1 MGSWSL
7 THWLIVAVVVIVV
20 FGTGK
25 LRNAGS
31 DLGKAIRGFK
41 DGMRGGEEEK
51 PAAAPAAPPQQVAA
65 DPHVIDAQAKEKQKS

>member
-7 THWLIVAVVVIVV
+7 THWLIVAVVVILV

-25 LRNAGS
+25 LKNAGS

-51 PAAAPAAPPQQVAA
+51 PAAPPAAPPQQVAA
-65 DPHVIDAQAKEKQKS
+65 DPNVIDAQAKEKQKS